1 MLCAVCPACAWI
13 VPEQGSDFP
22 GLCPC
27 VPVLGGAPMSWPP
40 DALWSK
46 ITAIWRHAHG
56 PPGVGEQPNA
66 LAALKQIQADFDL
79 GDVELAFI
87 AEYTALDPSSRIIK
101 RERDENAFEIVLATL
116 DDDGLVM
123 PFTHH
128 VVATDWA
135 LHTYFLRLFLHTPR
149 LLIWSRGSGYGKT
162 VLLASVTALA
172 RHGRYMIA
180 PSGPAIYHW
189 LKKHPD
195 DTLAI
200 DNAENS
206 RLWNDED

>member
-13 VPEQGSDFP
+13 VPQQGIDFP

-87 AEYTALDPSSRIIK
+87 DEYTGRCASRGIIN
-101 RERDENAFEIVLATL
+101 RERDEKALEIVLATL
-116 DDDGLVM
+116 DGVGRVM
-123 PFTHH
+123 PCPHH
-128 VVATDWA
+128 VVAPAWA
-135 LHTYFLRLFLHTPR
+135 FATWVFRLFLHTPR

-162 VLLASVTALA
+162 VLLAPV
-172 RHGRYMIA
+172 
-180 PSGPAIYHW
+180 
-189 LKKHPD
+189 
-195 DTLAI
+195 
-200 DNAENS
+200 
-206 RLWNDED
+206 